1 MPDPIQLMHG
11 DCLTLL
17 HGLPD
22 DCIDL
27 TVTSPPYDNMRTYNG
42 NIAQWSH
49 EKFMGIAKEL
59 YRVTR
64 PGGCIVWIVA
74 DATVK
79 GSETGSSFRQA
90 LYFHDIGFNL
100 HDTMICIMAAA
111 VLGAAAIS
119 RPFSEGDPHRAHLHH
134 ERQRGAD

>member
-1 MPDPIQLMHG
+1 
-11 DCLTLL
+11 
-17 HGLPD
+17 
-22 DCIDL
+22 
-27 TVTSPPYDNMRTYNG
+27 MRTYNG

-49 EKFMGIAKEL
+49 EKFMGIAQEL

-64 PGGCIVWIVA
+64 PCGCIVWIVA

-100 HDTMICIMAAA
+100 HDTMICIMAELLSSTNSSAA
-111 VLGAAAIS
+111 EELLKLHMPLYQILHTNKMSEYKAI
-119 RPFSEGDPHRAHLHH
+119 L
-134 ERQRGAD
+134 